1 MTLADRLATTKP
13 LQGRNGPPCSVG
25 LLLDTLTG
33 SKLEALEAALANRF
47 KPGSDIE
54 QDLRA
59 EGYRVGS
66 QQVARHRRGACK
78 CKLQGRHQ

>member
-1 MTLADRLATTKP
+1 MTLADRLATERP

-33 SKLEALEAALANRF
+33 TKLQALENALANPF

-54 QDLRA
+54 RDLRD

-78 CKLQGRHQ
+78 CALRSEA